1 MNTTTDTT
9 TSNSTVLEGI
19 VPSDGNYCV
28 TVTATDY
35 TTRTSEQSCFR
46 FNG

>member
-1 MNTTTDTT
+1 MNSTNDTT
-9 TSNSTVLEGI
+9 TSNSTVLEDL
-19 VPSDGNYCV
+19 VPSDDNYCV

-35 TTRTSEQSCFR
+35 TNRTSDQYCFR